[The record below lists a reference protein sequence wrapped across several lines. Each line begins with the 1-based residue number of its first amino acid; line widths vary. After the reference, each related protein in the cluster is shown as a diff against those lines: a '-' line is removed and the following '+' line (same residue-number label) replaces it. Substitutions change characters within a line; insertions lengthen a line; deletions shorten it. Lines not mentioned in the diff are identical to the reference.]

1 MLLGVAG
8 LTPGGWTTVD
18 QDITRLVRDHGFRAL
33 QLRLSDPV
41 NTNPATVERVQ
52 SAFKFAGLALG
63 QTVG

>member
-8 LTPGGWTTVD
+8 LTPGGWATVD
-18 QDITRLVRDHGFRAL
+18 QGITRLVRDHGVRAL

-52 SAFKFAGLALG
+52 SAFKFAGLTLG